1 MIVFS
6 IREALR
12 HLQLWWWAMEAS
24 PSRHHTNYRQLQVAR
39 AFSSGAFIAIG
50 FTRAKRRASW
60 KDDVRS
66 TRRTAINVE
75 RADWRSAFSRRWTKT
90 VSALNNVAKPTTVS
104 KLVFTNNKTN
114 SGKHCTTVFAFPEL
128 CNSHLVLFSP
138 TSTSTIEREH
148 QPAASQM
155 EKRNLVTNFVFL
167 GCAKLKMLASGVSES
182 FASCSATEAI
192 CENDEDF
199 NYKFLSKRWKLNVG
213 WCSTVVLSPFW
224 SWGEWKRQARKLF
237 HLVCDEMNER
247 WANMKR
253 IWIYLRWALVHV

>member
-1 MIVFS
+1 
-6 IREALR
+6 
-12 HLQLWWWAMEAS
+12 MEAS
-24 PSRHHTNYRQLQVAR
+24 SSRHHTNYRQLQVAR
-39 AFSSGAFIAIG
+39 AFSSEAFIAIG
-50 FTRAKRRASW
+50 FTRARRRASW
-60 KDDVRS
+60 KGDVRL
-66 TRRTAINVE
+66 TRRTATNVE

-90 VSALNNVAKPTTVS
+90 VSALNNVAKPTANP
-104 KLVFTNNKTN
+104 KLVFTNNKIN

-128 CNSHLVLFSP
+128 CNSHLVLFPAP

-213 WCSTVVLSPFW
+213 MMLDGSFVAILRV
-224 SWGEWKRQARKLF
+224 GGGWKRQARKLF